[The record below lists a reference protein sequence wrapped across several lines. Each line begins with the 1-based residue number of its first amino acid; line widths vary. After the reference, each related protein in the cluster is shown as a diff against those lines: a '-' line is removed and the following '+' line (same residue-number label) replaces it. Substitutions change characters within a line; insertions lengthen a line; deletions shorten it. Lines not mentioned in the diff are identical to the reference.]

1 MTPDAASPVDRFA
14 AAVRALCALVESP
27 PATPTSD
34 ARDLEVRFLA
44 LHLAALD
51 LPDVEPDTDNSEP
64 PLDLTLINKAR
75 LAALPVELFWDVFDP
90 LKTPPHAPVVNS
102 AADDLQD
109 IYSDVKRGL
118 LLFDAG
124 LVVHAAWHWRFTF
137 ASHWGEHLVGLVR
150 ALHLAGRNG
159 AGSV

>member
-1 MTPDAASPVDRFA
+1 MTPDAARPVDRFA

-34 ARDLEVRFLA
+34 ARDLEVRLLA

-51 LPDVEPDTDNSEP
+51 LPDVEPDTDKSEP
-64 PLDLTLINKAR
+64 PLDRTLINKAR
-75 LAALPVELFWDVFDP
+75 LAALRVELYWDVFDP
-90 LKTPPHAPVVNS
+90 FKTPPDAPVANS

-109 IYSDVKRGL
+109 IYSDVKCGL

-124 LVVHAAWHWRFTF
+124 VGGARGLAVALHLRV
-137 ASHWGEHLVGLVR
+137 HWGEHLVGLVR
-150 ALHLAGRNG
+150 ALHLAGRDG

>member
-1 MTPDAASPVDRFA
+1 
-14 AAVRALCALVESP
+14 VESL

-34 ARDLEVRFLA
+34 ARDLEGRLLA

-51 LPDVEPDTDNSEP
+51 LPDVQPDTDNSEP

-75 LAALPVELFWDVFDP
+75 LAALPVELYWDVFDP
-90 LKTPPHAPVVNS
+90 FRTPPDAPVANS
-102 AADDLQD
+102 AVDDVQD

-124 LVVHAAWHWRFTF
+124 LVLNAAWHWRFTF

-159 AGSV
+159 VGSVEIK

>member
-1 MTPDAASPVDRFA
+1 MTPDAAEPVHRFA
-14 AAVRALCALVESP
+14 AAVRALCSLVESP

-34 ARDLEVRFLA
+34 ARDLEGRLLA

-51 LPDVEPDTDNSEP
+51 LPDVEPNTDSEP

-75 LAALPVELFWDVFDP
+75 LAALPVKLYWDVFDP
-90 LKTPPHAPVVNS
+90 LRTPPDAPVANS
-102 AADDLQD
+102 AVDDVQD

-118 LLFDAG
+118 LLFDVG
-124 LVVHAAWHWRFTF
+124 LVVDAAWYWRFTF

-150 ALHLAGRNG
+150 ALHLAGRHG
-159 AGSV
+159 GGSV